1 MGLKAVGIDVEKSQ
15 WEHAQTLNVFE
26 MTDLLDTNFVTQI
39 QKDTGGGV
47 HAVTTLSTS
56 VRVQDAEPSIIRIGG
71 NLMVVPVVSMRSS
84 FSIRLAFQTSNYH
97 FVNVQTAPNHLPI
110 ISVTVLLSPV

>member
-71 NLMVVPVVSMRSS
+71 NLMVVPV
-84 FSIRLAFQTSNYH
+84 TSNYH